1 MLAAKTSLAVRC
13 DAMSEDVI
21 DTEIAIESKAK
32 LERRMLSMDEDKV
45 SLSQKFLAL
54 VLWTHLSYYKVWTC

>member
-13 DAMSEDVI
+13 DAMSEDAI

-32 LERRMLSMDEDKV
+32 LERRMLAMDDDKV
-45 SLSQKFLAL
+45 SLSQKFFAL
-54 VLWTHLSYYKVWTC
+54 V